1 MWEIWQKAELL
12 LPPYDDGMENCMDQ
26 KQSRMEQIVY
36 KTDRKT
42 AKTIMKLFIKI
53 LMKDKKSDGMNFT
66 YSYRKK
72 TANYTVEGDKKT
84 VKKCLTAFDKYVK
97 KYETRVKKLEEQ
109 RNQAQPI
116 AVANYY
122 TMKPLKERTRRG

>member
-1 MWEIWQKAELL
+1 
-12 LPPYDDGMENCMDQ
+12 MDK

-36 KTDRKT
+36 STDRKT
-42 AKTIMKLFIKI
+42 AKTIMKLFLKI
-53 LMKDKKSDGMNFT
+53 LTKDKKSDGMHFT

-84 VKKCLTAFDKYVK
+84 VKKCLSAFDRYVN
-97 KYETRVKKLEEQ
+97 KYEARVKKIEEQ
-109 RNQAQPI
+109 KNKAEPLQ
-116 AVANYY
+116 VAKYY